1 MFRVYRLRGVV
12 RIEPSELDKG
22 LEVAALSELK
32 KRFEGMYSRD
42 LGLIIAIRNLKVSPE
57 GYIVMGDGAT
67 YHEVEL
73 EVLAY
78 VPMINEV
85 IEATVENVA
94 KHGAHIRVGPID
106 GLIHI
111 SQISDEEAF
120 FDPVRGAIVLR
131 KSKRVLMKGDKV
143 RARVTSVSG
152 ASAQRLPRMSLTMR
166 QPYLGKIEWIKEYKA
181 KAGGK

>member
-1 MFRVYRLRGVV
+1 MFRVYKLRGVV
-12 RIEPSELDKG
+12 RIDPSELDKG
-22 LEVAALSELK
+22 LETAALSELK
-32 KRFEGMYSRD
+32 KKFEGMYSRD
-42 LGLIIAIRNLKVSPE
+42 LGLIIALRNLKVSPE

-67 YHEVEL
+67 YHEVEF

-111 SQISDEEAF
+111 SQIADEEAF

-131 KSKRVLMKGDKV
+131 QSKRVLMKGDKV

-181 KAGGK
+181 KSGGK